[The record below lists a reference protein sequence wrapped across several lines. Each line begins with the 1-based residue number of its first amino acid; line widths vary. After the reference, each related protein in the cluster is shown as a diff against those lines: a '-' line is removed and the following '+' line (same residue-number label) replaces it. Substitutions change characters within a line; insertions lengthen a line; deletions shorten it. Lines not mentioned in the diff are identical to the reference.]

1 MSSLFNKLLVLVY
14 VVAFAAIALDIFYW
28 RP

>member
-1 MSSLFNKLLVLVY
+1 MSKIFNKLLVLVY
-14 VVAFAAIALDIFYW
+14 VVAFAAIVLDIFYW

>member
-1 MSSLFNKLLVLVY
+1 MSKIFNKVLVLAYLV
-14 VVAFAAIALDIFYW
+14 AAIVLALDIFYW

>member
-1 MSSLFNKLLVLVY
+1 MSKIFNKILVLVY
-14 VVAFAAIALDIFYW
+14 VVAFAAIVLDIFYW